1 MWKIVVKET
10 FSAAHYL
17 KKYRGRPEPLHGHNY
32 RVEVHIASNSLNDEG
47 ITIDFLEVK
56 RYLKSILPDRKF
68 LNDLYDFPTSAE
80 NIAREIYRKMKERYP
95 TTVKVVLWETED
107 MGVEYEEEQG

>member
-1 MWKIVVKET
+1 MWRIIVRET
-10 FSAAHYL
+10 FSAAHRL
-17 KKYRGRPEPLHGHNY
+17 DRYRGRPEPLHGHNY
-32 RVEVHIASNSLNDEG
+32 RVEVYIESRTLNDEG

-56 RYLKSILPDRKF
+56 EYLRKILPDRRY
-68 LNDLYDFPTSAE
+68 LNEIYPFPTSAE

-107 MGVEYEEEQG
+107 MGVEYAEAE

>member
-1 MWKIVVKET
+1 MWRIVVREK

-17 KKYRGRPEPLHGHNY
+17 ESYRGRPEPLHGHNY
-32 RVEVHIASNSLNDEG
+32 MVEVYIASDKLNGEG

-56 RYLKSILPDRKF
+56 QYLRSILPDRKF
-68 LNDLYDFPTSAE
+68 LNELYDFPTSAE
-80 NIAREIYRKMKERYP
+80 NIAREIFRRMKERYP

-107 MGVEYEEEQG
+107 MGVEYEEG